1 MDEIIDKLCEKF
13 GVTVDYLICELAKQ
27 SITMDWIGII
37 FWSVLSIITTILC
50 IIFKDRLEDL
60 FDFDTLWTL
69 LIVIPIIIYVVT
81 LVAIPCCVMDLI
93 SWHISPVAAAI
104 KYIGNCF

>member
-13 GVTVDYLICELAKQ
+13 GVTADYLICELARHN
-27 SITMDWIGII
+27 ITMDWIGII
-37 FWSVLSIITTILC
+37 FWGVLSIITTILC
-50 IIFKDRLEDL
+50 IVFKDRLEDL

-69 LIVIPIIIYVVT
+69 LIVIPILIYVVT
-81 LVAIPCCVMDLI
+81 LVAIPYCVIDLI
-93 SWHISPVAAAI
+93 SWHISPIAAAI

>member
-13 GVTVDYLICELAKQ
+13 GVTADYLVSELAKQ

-37 FWSVLSIITTILC
+37 FWGVLSIITTILC
-50 IIFKDRLEDL
+50 IVFKDRLEDL
-60 FDFDTLWTL
+60 FDFGTLWTL

-81 LVAIPCCVMDLI
+81 LIVIPCCVMDLI

-104 KYIGNCF
+104 KYIGSCF

>member
-1 MDEIIDKLCEKF
+1 MDEIIDKLCEKL
-13 GVTVDYLICELAKQ
+13 GITADYLVSELAKQ

-37 FWSVLSIITTILC
+37 FWGVLSIITTILC
-50 IIFKDRLEDL
+50 IVFKDRLEDL
-60 FDFDTLWTL
+60 FDFGTLWTL

-93 SWHISPVAAAI
+93 SWHISPVASAI

>member
-1 MDEIIDKLCEKF
+1 M
-13 GVTVDYLICELAKQ
+13 
-27 SITMDWIGII
+27 
-37 FWSVLSIITTILC
+37 LSIITTILC
-50 IIFKDRLEDL
+50 IAFKDRLEDL

-69 LIVIPIIIYVVT
+69 LIVVPIIIYIVT
-81 LVAIPCCVMDLI
+81 LVAVPYCVMDLI